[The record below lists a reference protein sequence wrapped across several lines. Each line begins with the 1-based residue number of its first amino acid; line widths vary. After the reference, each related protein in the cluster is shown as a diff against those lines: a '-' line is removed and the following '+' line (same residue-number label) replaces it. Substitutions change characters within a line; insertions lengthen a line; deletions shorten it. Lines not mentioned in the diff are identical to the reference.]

1 MCSDLLKHAQTYTRV
16 VINVQVL
23 NDVQLCMRQLTPAI
37 SNVFPIFSDSFVR
50 EWIMLSH
57 YIAKRIKE

>member
-1 MCSDLLKHAQTYTRV
+1 MHKQ
-16 VINVQVL
+16 IL
-23 NDVQLCMRQLTPAI
+23 NDVQLCMRQLTPAF

-50 EWIMLSH
+50 EWIVLRH